1 MQNSGAMNV
10 FGKILRRT
18 LLVAAAVLSAVACGD
33 SYSAI
38 GLELRQNNAEPS
50 PSNQWITVTAT
61 GDWTLTLDFP
71 DRTET
76 DFTPWAYFNGD
87 DTLTVISGSGTR
99 KDITFNWI
107 ANASSEQRSVTL
119 IAASGSRKATAVFKQ
134 SGATP
139 SASILPSTLK
149 SDELGAWMELPATNT
164 PGLYY
169 FSHNME
175 IAGKTTRNY
184 AFGWHPTAL
193 VALWV
198 AYPLNAWSI
207 GSGGRSNVWGLDPK
221 LPRKYQPVLF
231 SAFSSGNAGRL
242 DRGHQIP
249 SADRL
254 YYDANVATFYGTNM
268 TPQLNKLNAAAW
280 GTLEGMVRN
289 WARQF
294 DTLYVTTGC
303 VIDGSTEYCYDNDRK
318 KVTVPTGYYKA
329 LLGYK
334 RSGTL
339 GQTGANGGY
348 TAIGFWFDHRA
359 YSASESVVM
368 SQKMTIDDLEA
379 RTGHDFFV
387 NLPSAIGT
395 ELAAKVESTIDPWWN

>member
-1 MQNSGAMNV
+1 MNA
-10 FGKILRRT
+10 FGKILRGT
-18 LLVAAAVLSAVACGD
+18 ILTAAAVLSAVACGD
-33 SYSAI
+33 NYSAV
-38 GLELRQNNAEPS
+38 GVALRLNETGPA
-50 PSNQWITVTAT
+50 PSNQWITVTAS
-61 GDWTLTLDFP
+61 GEWTLTLDFP

-76 DFTPWAYFNGD
+76 DFTPWAYFNGN
-87 DTLTVISGSGTR
+87 DTLTVISGIGTR
-99 KDITFNWI
+99 KDITLNWI
-107 ANASSEQRSVTL
+107 ANANTEQRSVTVV
-119 IAASGSRKATAVFKQ
+119 ASSGSRKSTAIFQ
-134 SGATP
+134 QGGATP
-139 SASILPSTLK
+139 ASAILPATLK

-169 FSHNME
+169 FAHDME

-184 AFGWHPTAL
+184 AFGWDPNAL

-198 AYPLNAWSI
+198 AYPLNAWNI
-207 GSGGRSNVWGLDPK
+207 GSGDRSNVWGLDPK
-221 LPRKYQPVLF
+221 VPRKYQPVVF
-231 SAFSSGNAGRL
+231 GAFSSGNAGSF

-254 YYDANVATFYGTNM
+254 YYDANVTTFYGTNM
-268 TPQLNKLNAAAW
+268 TPQRNKLNSAAW
-280 GTLEGMVRN
+280 STLEGMVRN

-334 RSGTL
+334 KSGTL
-339 GQTGANGGY
+339 GLTASQGGY
-348 TAIGFWFDHRA
+348 TAIGFWFDHQA
-359 YSASESVVM
+359 YAAKESVVM
-368 SQKMTIDDLEA
+368 AQAVTIDELET

-387 NLPSAIGT
+387 NLPFAIGDA
-395 ELAAKVESTIDPWWN
+395 LAAKVESTKDAWW